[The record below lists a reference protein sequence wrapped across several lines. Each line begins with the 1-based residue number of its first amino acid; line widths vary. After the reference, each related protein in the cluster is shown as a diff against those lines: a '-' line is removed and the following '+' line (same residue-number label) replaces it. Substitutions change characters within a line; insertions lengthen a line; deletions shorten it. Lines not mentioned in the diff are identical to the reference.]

1 MFLEYHCRKPA
12 ESGRPFVKYE
22 RQIRAGSVFVIKS
35 MVSRMSKYAILQNV
49 KSSESVST
57 DM

>member
-1 MFLEYHCRKPA
+1 MCFWN
-12 ESGRPFVKYE
+12 
-22 RQIRAGSVFVIKS
+22 IRAGSVFVIKS
-35 MVSRMSKYAILQNV
+35 MVGRMPKDAILQNV